1 MTVLFAAAGLAFDVG
16 RFYSEKRFLQNAADA
31 GALAAASA
39 LIRGE
44 TVAQADARAREVLS
58 VNFSRSPSGVAPALP
73 PTTPVYESGHAGD
86 PEYLINGILI
96 NGSEVRVAVINPVD
110 YTFGRIVGLTQN
122 SISGRARVNTNGAL
136 MPIGVRHYVNPP
148 GPTSGATSPCPLNQ
162 TQFMDFF
169 STADSSC
176 LGTDSNASL
185 RTAPSIGMDFDTTN
199 PASDPTHHGPAVAIL
214 GQGAQ
219 PNNGADFRGFLAL
232 DIRNFQASGTQVY
245 YNGVTAATNPTTL
258 KGMEANWVTV
268 GGYPGP
274 LFPPVVVPPDPMDQV
289 ATMSGNSTGVVIDEV
304 LKRFVPGQEILI
316 AVYSGSVMA
325 IPDFTMTPPAT
336 ISLPTTGVT
345 AAAGSMKVS
354 RNQAFSGTVTLS
366 TLADT
371 LDLTNPLTTGT
382 ITGAPPITYTPN
394 PVTPPLGSGQT
405 VNLTNVTTAGAVP
418 GIYTLWVQGQAGS
431 PYLTT
436 KYEPFPV
443 KVGGVTRDFTM
454 NADASIKTTVATGD
468 PVSFT
473 INVVRSGTAFGG
485 PVALSLDTPF
495 PAGMGTATFSA
506 PLVTPTNGG
515 GTPST
520 LTINTG
526 TMVPGRHRIV
536 VRATGM
542 NGDPVPR
549 RVTHLLQLWIDVATG
564 GGNNQ
569 EYIDIEG
576 FAVMRIVAM
585 SSNTVSA
592 YAITPVIPDPNDPR
606 LHRGQAAR
614 LVPWN

>member
-1 MTVLFAAAGLAFDVG
+1 
-16 RFYSEKRFLQNAADA
+16 
-31 GALAAASA
+31 
-39 LIRGE
+39 
-44 TVAQADARAREVLS
+44 
-58 VNFSRSPSGVAPALP
+58 
-73 PTTPVYESGHAGD
+73 
-86 PEYLINGILI
+86 LINGILI
-96 NGSEVRVAVINPVD
+96 NGSEIRVAVINPVD
-110 YTFGRIVGLTQN
+110 YTFGRIVGLNQN
-122 SISGRARVNTNGAL
+122 NIGGRARVNTNGAL
-136 MPIGVRHYVNPP
+136 MPIGVRHFVQPP
-148 GPTSGATSPCPLNQ
+148 GPTSGATSPCPLNE

-169 STADSSC
+169 STANTSC
-176 LGTDSNASL
+176 LGTDTNGTL
-185 RTAPSIGMDFDTTN
+185 RTEPSIGANYDTAT
-199 PASDPTHHGPAVAIL
+199 PGSDPTHHGPVITIL

-232 DIRNFQASGTQVY
+232 DIRNFQAAGTQVY

-274 LFPPVVVPPDPMDQV
+274 LFPAVVSPPDPMDQV

-325 IPDFTMTPPAT
+325 IPDFTMTPPST

-371 LDLTNPLTTGT
+371 LDPLNPLTTGKILGVT
-382 ITGAPPITYTPN
+382 PITYTPN

-405 VNLTNVTTAGAVP
+405 VNLTNVTTAAAP
-418 GIYTLWVQGQAGS
+418 TGIYTLWVQGQAGS

-436 KYEPFPV
+436 KFEPFPI
-443 KVGGVTRDFTM
+443 KVGTVSRDFTM

-468 PVSFT
+468 PVTFT
-473 INVVRSGTAFGG
+473 INVVRSGSAFGA
-485 PVALSLDTPF
+485 PVTLSVDTPY
-495 PAGMGTATFSA
+495 PTGMGTASFSA
-506 PLVTPTNGG
+506 TSVTPANGG
-515 GTPST
+515 GAPST

-526 TMVPGRHRIV
+526 TMAPGRHRIV
-536 VRATGM
+536 VRATGL
-542 NGDPVPR
+542 NGDPTPR
-549 RVTHLLQLWIDVATG
+549 PVTHLLQLWIDVATG

-576 FAVMRIVAM
+576 FAVMRIVGM

-592 YAITPVIPDPNDPR
+592 YAITPVIADPNDPR